1 MHYGA
6 DMKIDISTARKIK
19 GWMKPEQL
27 RWLARHATYCKRIV
41 EVGSYRG
48 RSTRAMLDSS
58 QALMWCVDAWDY
70 KGRGGTVGERDY
82 AQFWKNIA
90 DVRDRVTIM
99 SFDSATAARML
110 LDLCGLGTF
119 DMVFIDGGHD
129 YATVKGDIEGYRPL
143 VKRGGLLCG
152 DDYHPNWR
160 GVVRAVDELVP
171 DRKVDHEIW
180 WKVID

>member
-1 MHYGA
+1 MNL
-6 DMKIDISTARKIK
+6 KIALKIK

-27 RWLARHATYCKRIV
+27 KWLARHATYCKRII

-48 RSTRAMLDSS
+48 RSTRAMLDNS
-58 QALMWCVDAWDY
+58 QALIWCVDAWDY
-70 KGRGGTVGERDY
+70 KGRGGTVDQRDY

-90 DVRDRVTIM
+90 GVRDRVTIIAL
-99 SFDSATAARML
+99 DSAEAAKAL
-110 LDLCGLGTF
+110 LNDHGPGTF
-119 DMVFIDGGHD
+119 DIIFIDGGHD

-152 DDYHPNWR
+152 DDYHSHWP

-180 WKVID
+180 WEVMD